1 MFELLLTLHIFS
13 AFWLMS
19 HLIGSAYWKARADR
33 SDNREQIADTAR
45 ALVRSDLIFNGPGI
59 VGLLAT
65 GIWMGGMTG
74 WDRFQEPWLGI
85 SFALT
90 LLLAIL
96 WLAVLMPQQRR
107 MARLARE
114 ILGGNPHVEA
124 YQKVSK
130 VWSITGGI
138 ATLIPVI
145 VLFLMVF
152 KP

>member
-1 MFELLLTLHIFS
+1 MFEVLLTLHIFS
-13 AFWLMS
+13 AIWLMS
-19 HLIGSAYWKARADR
+19 HLIGSAFWKARADR
-33 SDNREQIADTAR
+33 SDNREQIASTAR
-45 ALVRSDLIFNGPGI
+45 ALVLSDLVFNAPGI
-59 VGLLAT
+59 VGLLVT

-74 WDRFQEPWLGI
+74 WRRFEEPWLAI

-90 LLLAIL
+90 VLLVIL

-124 YQKVSK
+124 YKKASR
-130 VWSITGGI
+130 VWSIAGGI
-138 ATLIPVI
+138 ATLIPII